1 MIPSATWCLILKL
14 LIIVKPTLKP
24 MLVFSAPNIPKP
36 FWKCLSTISK
46 TLTEAHFVTYWLHWI
61 VNGPL
66 MENVD
71 FSYSVSLFKF
81 LILPLRKHISKHAI
95 FFFKEKY
102 NILFGIIFLR
112 QPREKSP
119 EIWTTT
125 KTQWWKQSFRLP
137 WHLQSSKS
145 VTQWR
150 NKTLI
155 QNCLCGARV
164 IVIKRNSSQTFL
176 RNKTVLSG
184 HSRIQHSL

>member
-1 MIPSATWCLILKL
+1 MHGAGDQSLVGELRSWMLCSTAKREKETTKKQMIPSATWCLILKL
-14 LIIVKPTLKP
+14 LIIVKPTLRP

-102 NILFGIIFLR
+102 NMASFFSGSPGRKALRFGPQQKLNDGSR
-112 QPREKSP
+112 HSDYPG
-119 EIWTTT
+119 T
-125 KTQWWKQSFRLP
+125 
-137 WHLQSSKS
+137 
-145 VTQWR
+145 
-150 NKTLI
+150 
-155 QNCLCGARV
+155 
-164 IVIKRNSSQTFL
+164 
-176 RNKTVLSG
+176 SG
-184 HSRIQHSL
+184 HQNL